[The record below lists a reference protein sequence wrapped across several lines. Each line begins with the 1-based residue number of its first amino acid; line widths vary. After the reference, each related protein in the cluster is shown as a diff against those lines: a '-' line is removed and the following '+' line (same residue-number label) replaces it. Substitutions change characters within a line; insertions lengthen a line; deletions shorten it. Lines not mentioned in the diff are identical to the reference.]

1 METTKTYQPINCS
14 LYDYLEAWAVK
25 QTSCDV
31 LYMNEQNEE
40 ARFTKK
46 IKDLRVK
53 NKVEYVEWHDG
64 TTMRLDQLI
73 EINEVRFWGMT
84 C

>member
-1 METTKTYQPINCS
+1 MKKVEPYQPIDCN

-25 QTSCDV
+25 NTDCEV
-31 LYMNEQNEE
+31 LYMSEQNEE

-53 NKVEYVEWHDG
+53 NKVEYVEWDDG
-64 TTMRLDQLI
+64 SIMRLDQLI
-73 EINEVRFWGMT
+73 EINGVRFLGMT

>member
-1 METTKTYQPINCS
+1 MEATKTYQPINCS

-25 QTSCDV
+25 QTDCDV
-31 LYMNEQNEE
+31 LYLNEQNEE

-53 NKVEYVEWHDG
+53 NKVEYVEWNDG
-64 TTMRLDQLI
+64 STMRLDQLI

>member
-1 METTKTYQPINCS
+1 MEKAKTYQPIDCN

-25 QTSCDV
+25 STDCEV

-53 NKVEYVEWHDG
+53 NKVEYVEWNDG

-73 EINEVRFWGMT
+73 EINGVRFWGMT